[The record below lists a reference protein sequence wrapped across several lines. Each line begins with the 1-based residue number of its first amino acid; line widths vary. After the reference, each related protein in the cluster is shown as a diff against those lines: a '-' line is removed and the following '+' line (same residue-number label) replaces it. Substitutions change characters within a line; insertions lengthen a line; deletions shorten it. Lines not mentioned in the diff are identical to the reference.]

1 MAEHPALTKK
11 MTLSWVLVQ
20 LSQMCLLWERS
31 PSLRQ
36 APHTIVG
43 GVPAEPIKG
52 IDRYLNKAGRQIC
65 LSVKDGSL

>member
-1 MAEHPALTKK
+1 MAEHAAFTNK

-20 LSQMCLLWERS
+20 LSQMWLLWESS

-36 APHTIVG
+36 MPHDFVG
-43 GVPAEPIKG
+43 GVPAELIKG
-52 IDRYLNKAGRQIC
+52 LDRYINEAGRQIC